1 MAQKLPLDVGS
12 SCCALA
18 AQSGGVGSRVQRCAG
33 RLHSSHPLLTALP
46 PALTIALPA
55 VWHFAGPA
63 LAANQA
69 QPILA
74 AGYFAG
80 KVLAGGSASG
90 ACRTGPVLR
99 HKEAGAV
106 AAGVVV
112 ALQGSVQGAGQRR
125 KHVAG

>member
-1 MAQKLPLDVGS
+1 MSGLQGS
-12 SCCALA
+12 
-18 AQSGGVGSRVQRCAG
+18 Q
-33 RLHSSHPLLTALP
+33 PLLTTLP

-55 VWHFAGPA
+55 VWNFAWPA

-74 AGYFAG
+74 ARHFAG
-80 KVLAGGSASG
+80 KVLAGGGTSG
-90 ACRTGPVLR
+90 ACRTGAFLR

-112 ALQGSVQGAGQRR
+112 ALQGRVQGAGQGR
-125 KHVAG
+125 KYVALGR